1 MGMLVGYLAL
11 SFLWGTAC
19 FVIGYRLAKRHG
31 ATWLVRPHSART
43 LDRMPLPEEG
53 SPTVSQ
59 AVFVRTNLPNS
70 TSTMD

>member
-1 MGMLVGYLAL
+1 MGMLVGWIALA
-11 SFLWGTAC
+11 FLWGMVT
-19 FVIGYRLAKRHG
+19 FVIGYRLAQKRG

-70 TSTMD
+70 TSTME